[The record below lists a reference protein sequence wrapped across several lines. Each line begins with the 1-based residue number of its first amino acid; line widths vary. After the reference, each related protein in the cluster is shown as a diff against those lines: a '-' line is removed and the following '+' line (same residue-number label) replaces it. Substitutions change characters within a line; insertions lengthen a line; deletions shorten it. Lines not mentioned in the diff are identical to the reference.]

1 MQSSLPN
8 YPDLPCSLQT
18 ATPGALPMLPPVVR
32 RRATSTVRP
41 TGLVLHW
48 LHRVQRVQLVRRR
61 DWRAAERSERF
72 ELAVEPG

>member
-1 MQSSLPN
+1 
-8 YPDLPCSLQT
+8 
-18 ATPGALPMLPPVVR
+18 MLPPVVR

-48 LHRVQRVQLVRRR
+48 LHRVQLVRRR